1 MSEIVIKIPKEFE
14 EHFNSDR
21 FEDTLQRI
29 RQDIKMRYVAKDLCL
44 SGNYEIETLDMLTE
58 AFKECTPLKE
68 WLSTFNTDSA
78 TACYTA
84 VQRLKESVN
93 ENSD

>member
-1 MSEIVIKIPKEFE
+1 MPEIVIKIPKEFE
-14 EHFNSDR
+14 NHFNSDR

-29 RQDIKMRYVAKDLCL
+29 RQDIKMRYVAKYACL
-44 SGNYEIETLDMLTE
+44 SGNYEIETIDMLIE

-84 VQRLKESVN
+84 IQILKESID
-93 ENSD
+93 EI